1 MALITRLGRLFK
13 ADMHAV
19 IDRLEAPDVLLKQ
32 AVREMEEAVAA
43 GQRSLAGA
51 EADRKRIGAR
61 LAELAQ
67 QRERIGGELDLCFE
81 AGNEPLARVLLRRRL
96 HIDRGERVLM
106 QQAEALDAD
115 IAARREAVE
124 SQRRRL
130 AELRDKA
137 EVFEVAPEPGEDA
150 FATPGQDISDAD
162 VELALLAEKR
172 RRAS

>member
-13 ADMHAV
+13 ADMHSV
-19 IDRLEAPDVLLKQ
+19 IDRLEAPDMLLKQ

-43 GQRSLAGA
+43 GQRALAGA
-51 EADRKRIGAR
+51 EAERKRIGAR

-96 HIDRGERVLM
+96 HIDRGERALN
-106 QQAEALDAD
+106 QQAEALDAN

-137 EVFEVAPEPGEDA
+137 EVFEVTPEPGEDP
-150 FATPGQDISDAD
+150 FTTPGQDISDAD

-172 RRAS
+172 RRST

>member
-43 GQRSLAGA
+43 GQRALAGA

-61 LAELAQ
+61 LAELTQ
-67 QRERIGGELDLCFE
+67 QRERIGDELDLCFE

-96 HIDRGERVLM
+96 HIDRGERVLT

-115 IAARREAVE
+115 IASRRETLE

-130 AELRDKA
+130 GELRDKA

-150 FATPGQDISDAD
+150 FTTSGQDISDAD

>member
-67 QRERIGGELDLCFE
+67 QRERIGDELDLCFE

-96 HIDRGERVLM
+96 HLDRGERVLM

-115 IAARREAVE
+115 IAARRESVE

-130 AELRDKA
+130 GELRDKA
-137 EVFEVAPEPGEDA
+137 EVFEVTPETGEDA